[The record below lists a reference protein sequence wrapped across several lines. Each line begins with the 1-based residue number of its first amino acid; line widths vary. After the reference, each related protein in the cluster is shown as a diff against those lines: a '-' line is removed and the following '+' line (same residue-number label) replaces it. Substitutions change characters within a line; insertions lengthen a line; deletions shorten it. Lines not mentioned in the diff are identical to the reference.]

1 MMAGCA
7 SLQPVLSQGP
17 GQFLSELEG
26 VALGAGDIVVAV
38 DRSAEGRGQELI
50 RIRHVASESGGQVA
64 VRQIIQSVEEVTG
77 LAVSA
82 DARWLALEQL
92 RSDGSVAVQL
102 HDLEAVTDQTEL
114 WTSTAGCSSPAFAP
128 SSAYLYVVCARRG
141 RQPDSI
147 LEFDLRDRSQLSLVG
162 ERPRTAVAVGVEGDL
177 YWVEEDKGATH
188 VVRRPAGQESYATHS
203 LYGRV
208 KALWPQTDG
217 SLIAEYGVPGAQG
230 QLARLLGSGLVRDE
244 PTPRTP
250 LFSFDDAGPAFL
262 TAEGRW
268 LVSSCT
274 FEPCGLLELS
284 SDGAEPRALH
294 LRGRPTAV
302 GSVPRIRGPIGHLED
317 LATAPSSVLSSHSAA
332 DVSVLGVQLKMPLE
346 TAFSR
351 LDRGGRH
358 PYWISAKGSQGRPGG
373 VGVGW
378 TSAGYCISFLADERG
393 LVGAIDLQGC
403 AAEYL
408 SSQLAPL
415 LRREQLSEGAL
426 EVATHFL
433 GPGVSVSVGG
443 SSPEDGG
450 TGIKRTR
457 IQYHAPDR
465 GYEFEA
471 EIEVMSRQGSSFMRS
486 RLLNGQVRLRLQN
499 PGRPQA
505 SILGVP

>member
-1 MMAGCA
+1 
-7 SLQPVLSQGP
+7 
-17 GQFLSELEG
+17 
-26 VALGAGDIVVAV
+26 
-38 DRSAEGRGQELI
+38 
-50 RIRHVASESGGQVA
+50 
-64 VRQIIQSVEEVTG
+64 
-77 LAVSA
+77 
-82 DARWLALEQL
+82 
-92 RSDGSVAVQL
+92 
-102 HDLEAVTDQTEL
+102 
-114 WTSTAGCSSPAFAP
+114 
-128 SSAYLYVVCARRG
+128 
-141 RQPDSI
+141 
-147 LEFDLRDRSQLSLVG
+147 
-162 ERPRTAVAVGVEGDL
+162 
-177 YWVEEDKGATH
+177 
-188 VVRRPAGQESYATHS
+188 
-203 LYGRV
+203 
-208 KALWPQTDG
+208 
-217 SLIAEYGVPGAQG
+217 VP
-230 QLARLLGSGLVRDE
+230 RLL
-244 PTPRTP
+244 
-250 LFSFDDAGPAFL
+250 
-262 TAEGRW
+262 
-268 LVSSCT
+268 
-274 FEPCGLLELS
+274 
-284 SDGAEPRALH
+284 
-294 LRGRPTAV
+294 
-302 GSVPRIRGPIGHLED
+302 GPIGHQED

-358 PYWISAKGSQGRPGG
+358 PYWISAKGSKGRPGG

-378 TSAGYCISFLADERG
+378 TSSGYCISFLADERG
-393 LVGAIDLQGC
+393 LVGAIELQGC

-443 SSPEDGG
+443 SSPDDGG
-450 TGIKRTR
+450 PGVKRTR